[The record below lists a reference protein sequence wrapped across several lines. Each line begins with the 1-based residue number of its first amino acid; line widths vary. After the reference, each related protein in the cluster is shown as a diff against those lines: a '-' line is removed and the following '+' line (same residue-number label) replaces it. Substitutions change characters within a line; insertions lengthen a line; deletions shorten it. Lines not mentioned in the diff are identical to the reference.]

1 MSILPLCTLLAS
13 AGLLA
18 DPDVVTERVVG
29 PEIPG
34 KYKHPAAIT
43 ELDNGD
49 LYLVY
54 YGGSGEYTDDS
65 TLHEMRRRKGDA
77 KWSAPRPIT
86 PRPKSPEGNPV
97 VWQAP
102 DGVVWLFSV
111 VRPGATW
118 STSRVLVRVSRDGAK
133 TWEEP
138 RPLTTE
144 DGTMVRGKP
153 IVLAGG
159 DYLLPI

>member
-1 MSILPLCTLLAS
+1 MSIAFFLAVATG
-13 AGLLA
+13 AGLLHGT
-18 DPDVVTERVVG
+18 DIITERVFG

-43 ELDNGD
+43 ELQNGD

-65 TLHEMRRRKGDA
+65 TLHEMRRPKGEA

-111 VRPGATW
+111 
-118 STSRVLVRVSRDGAK
+118 
-133 TWEEP
+133 
-138 RPLTTE
+138 
-144 DGTMVRGKP
+144 
-153 IVLAGG
+153 
-159 DYLLPI
+159 